1 MNKEKMKKTKEEMKK
16 TMKSV
21 RKYGFGIYDTKNKL
35 SIDPL
40 TLQFIWRGIKR
51 KKMKEEVCLHTDLA
65 RIEKIYKE
73 KFGSG
78 SSGLE
83 LDLFRK
89 DIELFIERL
98 IRSVEICTLKYVL
111 NVGGGLNRLKRMNIL
126 KGKRKFVWEI

>member
-1 MNKEKMKKTKEEMKK
+1 MNKEEMKK

-21 RKYGFGIYDTKNKL
+21 RKYGFGIYDTKNKIC
-35 SIDPL
+35 IDPL
-40 TLQFIWRGIKR
+40 TLSFIWRGTKR

-73 KFGSG
+73 KFGN
-78 SSGLE
+78 SSSLG

-98 IRSVEICTLKYVL
+98 IRSVEICTLRYVL
-111 NVGGGLNRLKRMNIL
+111 NVGGGLNKRKRMNIL
-126 KGKRKFVWEI
+126 KGKRNFVWEL